1 VDDLLTTRQL
11 QNLLQLDRV
20 TIYRMLNDGRLPG
33 FKVGGQWRFRRR
45 EIEKLLQ
52 EQRADLEV
60 AEAPQPESVLTP
72 SAQVLPLGCIQ
83 VIQDVLAEALDI
95 AAVTTDLQGQPLTKP
110 SNPCRFCQLIQSS
123 AEGQRRCQASWQALA
138 TGSERAPALHRC
150 HAGLLYAR
158 GRIAVDN
165 ELIATTFGGQFLTGP
180 VEGDGDGPL
189 PRLAALARACGLN
202 EDELRAALPTVHRVE
217 GERTARVIHLLQK
230 AAQTFSEIGQERLS
244 LLNRLR
250 RIAEMTRV

>member
-20 TIYRMLNDGRLPG
+20 TIYRMLNAGRLPG

-52 EQRADLEV
+52 EQRASLEV
-60 AEAPQPESVLTP
+60 AETPQPETLGP

-83 VIQDVLAEALDI
+83 IIQDVLAEALDI
-95 AAVTTDLQGQPLTKP
+95 AAITTDLQGQPLTKP

-138 TGSERAPALHRC
+138 ASSERAPALHRC

-158 GRIAVDN
+158 GQITVGN
-165 ELIATTFGGQFLTGP
+165 ELIATAFGGQFLSGP

-202 EDELRAALPTVHRVE
+202 EGELRAALPTVHRLE
-217 GERTARVIHLLQK
+217 RERTERVVHLLQK
-230 AAQTFSEIGQERLS
+230 VAQTFSEIGQERLS
-244 LLNRLR
+244 LLNRLK
-250 RIAEMTRV
+250 RIAEITQF

>member
-1 VDDLLTTRQL
+1 MDDLLTTRQL

-33 FKVGGQWRFRRR
+33 FKVGGQWRFHRR

-52 EQRADLEV
+52 EQRASLEV
-60 AEAPQPESVLTP
+60 AETPQPETLGP

-83 VIQDVLAEALDI
+83 IIQDVLAEALDI
-95 AAVTTDLQGQPLTKP
+95 AAITTDLQGQPLTRT

-165 ELIATTFGGQFLTGP
+165 ELIATTFGEQFLTGP
-180 VEGDGDGPL
+180 VDGDRDGPL
-189 PRLAALARACGLN
+189 PRLPELARTCGLS
-202 EDELRAALPTVHRVE
+202 EAELRAALPTVHQVAE
-217 GERTARVIHLLQK
+217 GRIERVIHLLQK
-230 AAQTFSEIGQERLS
+230 IAQTFSEIGQERLS
-244 LLNRLR
+244 LLNRLK
-250 RIAEMTRV
+250 RIAEITQF

>member
-1 VDDLLTTRQL
+1 MDDLLTTRQL

-33 FKVGGQWRFRRR
+33 FKVVGQWRFHRRD
-45 EIEKLLQ
+45 IAKLLQ

-60 AEAPQPESVLTP
+60 AEAPQPEALTP

-83 VIQDVLAEALDI
+83 IIQDVLAEALDI
-95 AAVTTDLQGQPLTKP
+95 AAITTDLQGQPLTRI

-138 TGSERAPALHRC
+138 ASSERSPALHRC

-158 GRIAVDN
+158 GRIEVGD
-165 ELIATTFGGQFLTGP
+165 EFIAMTFGGQFLTGP
-180 VEGDGDGPL
+180 VEADGDGPL
-189 PRLAALARACGLN
+189 PRLAALARACGLS
-202 EDELRAALPTVHRVE
+202 EDELRAALPAVHRME
-217 GERTARVIHLLQK
+217 GERTERVVHLLQK
-230 AAQTFSEIGQERLS
+230 VAQTFSKIGQERLS
-244 LLNRLR
+244 LLNRLQ
-250 RIAEMTRV
+250 RIAEMTKV